1 MKKPPIKKLDQTDYV
16 KTTLRLPPDLHKELL
31 AGAERAGRS
40 LNAEILAR
48 LQGSDLK
55 SELGNI
61 KSTLREILDAVT

>member
-1 MKKPPIKKLDQTDYV
+1 MKKPHIKKLDQTDYV

-31 AGAERAGRS
+31 AEAERAGRS

-48 LQGSDLK
+48 LQSNDLR